1 MRDTIDFHVHP
12 IMSIASEKHLL
23 DEMNKASV
31 TRAVLLAIDVDPRNL
46 EREEVRR
53 KVLERLLESYVWDVV
68 GVENSMRDLTKV
80 ARVTNE
86 AVASMV
92 RRHPNRFTGFG
103 SVDICKGKEYVE
115 GKLRQI
121 RDLDLIGVKLI
132 PTMQFFDP
140 ASSKEARRVW
150 RFCEKED
157 MIITHHTG
165 CDPGPW
171 EIPALSADA
180 NPRRLEPLL
189 RKHKTRV
196 VVAHMGSYSLRNPGI
211 WLEEALALGRFP
223 HVWQDLAAVG
233 YLLSD
238 RAIVERAREKL
249 GMDRV
254 LFGSDYPAVLG
265 TDIKTMV
272 KAVEES
278 PYLTDPEKEQV
289 LHSNAA
295 RLLEL

>member
-1 MRDTIDFHVHP
+1 MRDVIDFHVHP
-12 IMSIASEKHLL
+12 TLPTAGEKDLL
-23 DEMNKASV
+23 DEMNLASV
-31 TRAVLLAIDVDPRNL
+31 TRAVLLAIDVDSRNV
-46 EREEVRR
+46 ERENVRQM
-53 KVLERLLESYVWDVV
+53 VLQRLLESYVWDVV
-68 GVENSMRDLTKV
+68 GVENAMRDLTKV

-86 AVASMV
+86 AVASV
-92 RRHPNRFTGFG
+92 ARRHPNRFTGFG
-103 SVDICKGKEYVE
+103 SVDVCKGKKYVE
-115 GKLRQI
+115 DKLREI
-121 RDLDLIGVKLI
+121 RELGLLGVKLI

-157 MIITHHTG
+157 MIITTHTG

-180 NPRRLEPLL
+180 NPKRLEPLL
-189 RKHKTRV
+189 RKHRTRV
-196 VVAHMGSYSLRNPGI
+196 VVAHMGSYSLRSPGI

-223 HVWQDLAAVG
+223 HVWEDLAAVA
-233 YLLSD
+233 YLLGD
-238 RAIVERAREKL
+238 GAAVERVREKL

-265 TDIKTMV
+265 ADIKTMV

-278 PYLTDPEKEQV
+278 PHLTDAEKEQV

>member
-1 MRDTIDFHVHP
+1 MIDFHVHP
-12 IMSIASEKHLL
+12 VLPALTEEDLL
-23 DEMNKASV
+23 DQMKLASV
-31 TRAVLLAIDVDPRNL
+31 TRAVLLAIDVDPANL
-46 EREEVRR
+46 ERETVRQV
-53 KVLERLLESYVWDVV
+53 VLQRLLGSYVWDSV
-68 GVENSMRDLTKV
+68 GVENSIRHLVTI
-80 ARVTNE
+80 ARVSNE
-86 AVASMV
+86 TVASLV

-103 SVDICKGKEYVE
+103 SVDVCKGKKYVE
-115 GKLRQI
+115 GKLREI
-121 RDLDLIGVKLI
+121 RDLGLRGVKLI

-140 ASSKEARRVW
+140 ASSKDARRVW

-157 MIITHHTG
+157 MIIAHHTG

-189 RKHKTRV
+189 KKYRTQV
-196 VVAHMGSYSLRNPGI
+196 IVAHMGSYSLKNPAI

-223 HVWQDLAAVG
+223 QVWEDVAAVA
-233 YLLSD
+233 YLLRD
-238 RAIVERAREKL
+238 RSVVDKIREKL

-272 KAVEES
+272 EAVEGS
-278 PYLTDPEKEQV
+278 PYLTDAEKEQV
-289 LHSNAA
+289 LYSNAA
-295 RLLEL
+295 RLLQL

>member
-1 MRDTIDFHVHP
+1 MRDIIDFHVHP
-12 IMSIASEKHLL
+12 ILRTAGEKDLL
-23 DEMNKASV
+23 DEMNLASV
-31 TRAVLLAIDVDPRNL
+31 TRAVLLAIDVDSRNV
-46 EREEVRR
+46 ERENVRQM
-53 KVLERLLESYVWDVV
+53 VLQRLLESYVWDVV
-68 GVENSMRDLTKV
+68 GVENAMRDLTKV

-103 SVDICKGKEYVE
+103 SVDVCKGKKYVE
-115 GKLRQI
+115 DKLREI
-121 RDLDLIGVKLI
+121 RELGLLGVKLI

-157 MIITHHTG
+157 MIITTHTG

-180 NPRRLEPLL
+180 NPSRLEPLL

-223 HVWQDLAAVG
+223 HVWEDLAAVA
-233 YLLSD
+233 YLLGD
-238 RAIVERAREKL
+238 GAAVERVREKL

-265 TDIKTMV
+265 ADIKTMI

-278 PYLTDPEKEQV
+278 PHLTDAEKEQV

>member
-1 MRDTIDFHVHP
+1 LRSVIDFHVHP
-12 IMSIASEKHLL
+12 VLPIGGEEGLLEK
-23 DEMNKASV
+23 MNLASV
-31 TRAVLLAIDVDPRNL
+31 TRAVLLAIDVDPMDL
-46 EREEVRR
+46 EREEVRQM
-53 KVLERLLESYVWDVV
+53 VLRRLLESYVSDAV
-68 GVENSMRDLTKV
+68 GVVSAMRGLAKV

-92 RRHPNRFTGFG
+92 RRHPDRFTGFG
-103 SVDICKGKEYVE
+103 SVDICKGKRYVE
-115 GKLRQI
+115 EKLREI
-121 RDLDLIGVKLI
+121 RDLGLPGVKLI

-140 ASSKEARRVW
+140 SSSKDVGWVW

-189 RKHKTRV
+189 RKHRARV
-196 VVAHMGSYSLRNPGI
+196 IVAHMGSYSVRNPGI

-223 HVWQDLAAVG
+223 NVWMDVAAVAH
-233 YLLSD
+233 LLTD
-238 RAIVERAREKL
+238 GAVVERIRETV

-265 TDIKTMV
+265 ADIKSMV
-272 KAVEES
+272 KTIDES
-278 PYLTDPEKEQV
+278 PHLTEVEKEQV